1 MKIKHFGKS
10 KISLPLPYLLSI
22 QKANWEKFW
31 REDLKELFQE
41 ISPIRDYAKKELE
54 LWFCD
59 YNAKGDMSDKVSYRL
74 EESKYKNDLE
84 AKQNNDS
91 YEAPLRINIKL
102 VNLKTKEIKE
112 QEVFLTDF
120 PLMTERGTFIVN
132 GVERVAIS
140 QLIRSPGA
148 FFTIQTIGD
157 KNYFG
162 AKIIPNRGAWLE
174 FETESTGFIGVK
186 IDRKRKISA
195 TTLLRAFGIDKD
207 EAIKE
212 KFQGVDVG
220 EINYID
226 ETIKREKSHEQAEAL
241 VEIYRVLRPDELVSP
256 DTAREL
262 ITNMFFNF
270 ERYDLSKVGRWR
282 MWQRLPELK
291 KSEIQ
296 NGSTGSPSR
305 AKSNGSKFRIPR

>member
-1 MKIKHFGKS
+1 M
-10 KISLPLPYLLSI
+10 
-22 QKANWEKFW
+22 
-31 REDLKELFQE
+31 
-41 ISPIRDYAKKELE
+41 
-54 LWFCD
+54 
-59 YNAKGDMSDKVSYRL
+59 
-74 EESKYKNDLE
+74 E

-195 TTLLRAFGIDKD
+195 TTLLRAFGIPRSIASGELRGKDKD
-207 EAIKE
+207 EIAIKE
-212 KFQGVDVG
+212 LFKDVDIG

-226 ETIKREKSHEQAEAL
+226 ETIKREKSHESG
-241 VEIYRVLRPDELVSP
+241 RS
-256 DTAREL
+256 
-262 ITNMFFNF
+262 
-270 ERYDLSKVGRWR
+270 LS
-282 MWQRLPELK
+282 
-291 KSEIQ
+291 
-296 NGSTGSPSR
+296 
-305 AKSNGSKFRIPR
+305 